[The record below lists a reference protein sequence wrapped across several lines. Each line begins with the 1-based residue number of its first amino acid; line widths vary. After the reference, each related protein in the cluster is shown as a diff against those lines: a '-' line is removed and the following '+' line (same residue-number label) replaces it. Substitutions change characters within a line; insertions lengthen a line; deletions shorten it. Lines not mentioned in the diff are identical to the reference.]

1 MIFWATATGCASSST
16 MSSAGILVP
25 PSRDHFSSPPTVAAL
40 GIKDISRNR
49 RAASPGHVSQRSAP
63 SHYYTESTMHVVA
76 VQAEDEQLVSR
87 PGPPPPSPPASIER
101 EILNET
107 HQDASVVGVRL
118 VSHEKLLPE
127 LPTSQLSEHESAH
140 GKDPRPAFQPRKVFS
155 LRSNQ
160 AHSPST
166 SKPVRERPTRRNTTG
181 SSPNKPVATVQPGSS
196 SSRGQLPS
204 FGAALDDGIMD
215 QDAHE
220 LANEIQ
226 QAAEQIRRERLSKR
240 AKQQAQQAEHDAV
253 EAALSRQDTR
263 RSAGSAKD
271 DVVLVGNLIGEG
283 HVNYILMYNMLTG
296 IRVGVR
302 IYPLYSRL
310 LS

>member
-1 MIFWATATGCASSST
+1 

-25 PSRDHFSSPPTVAAL
+25 PSRDHFSPPPAAAAL
-40 GIKDISRNR
+40 GIKDIAKKHRTP
-49 RAASPGHVSQRSAP
+49 SPGHVSQRSAP
-63 SHYYTESTMHVVA
+63 SHQSHVYAESTVHVVA
-76 VQAEDEQLVSR
+76 VQTEDEQLVFR
-87 PGPPPPSPPASIER
+87 PGPPPPSPPASVER
-101 EILNET
+101 EILNEV
-107 HQDASVVGVRL
+107 HQDASLVGVRL
-118 VSHEKLLPE
+118 VAHEKLLPE
-127 LPTSQLSEHESAH
+127 LPTEQPSEQESN
-140 GKDPRPAFQPRKVFS
+140 RPQRAFQPRKVFS

-160 AHSPST
+160 THSPPT
-166 SKPVRERPTRRNTTG
+166 SQPVRELPTRRNTTG
-181 SSPNKPVATVQPGSS
+181 SSPAAAPQPGSSS

-204 FGAALDDGIMD
+204 FGAALDDATMD
-215 QDAHE
+215 KDAQAAHE

-296 IRVGVR
+296 IRIGVR
-302 IYPLYSRL
+302 IYPLYSCL